1 MIQAEIANLSKKY
14 GKEIVINDLGLKI
27 NKGEI
32 LAVVGPSGC
41 GKTTLL
47 QIIAGLTGA
56 EKGSVV
62 LAGRTLL
69 SVERNISVLPEKR
82 KIAMVFQNY
91 ALWPHYNVWQNISY
105 ALRVRGVEKSKCEK
119 IVKETME
126 MVRLEGK
133 QKRYPHEL
141 SGGEQQRVALA
152 RALVIRPDLLLFDE
166 SLSNLDAKMKE
177 KMQREIKKIQ
187 QELRLTIVHVTHD
200 QHEAM
205 GMADRI
211 AVMNK
216 GRIEQVGAVEEVYK
230 YPVTQF
236 VAGFIGTAN
245 FISESLDD
253 LTESKLWRRAV
264 RAAEN
269 KNKNE
274 FRNKENLLSVR
285 PEDVIIKS
293 GKGEIIGTV
302 AKATYRGN
310 AIDYEIIAGK
320 RVLYVQTDT
329 RNLYELG
336 AEVSIDI
343 VRAVTIKDN

>member
-1 MIQAEIANLSKKY
+1 MIQAEIADLSKKY
-14 GKEIVINDLGLKI
+14 GKEVVINDLNLRI
-27 NKGEI
+27 NKGEV

-177 KMQREIKKIQ
+177 KMLREIKKIQ

-216 GRIEQVGAVEEVYK
+216 GRIEQVGVVEEVYK

-245 FISESLDD
+245 FISGSSDD
-253 LTESKLWRRAV
+253 ITESKLWRRAV
-264 RAAEN
+264 RAAGNEN
-269 KNKNE
+269 E
-274 FRNKENLLSVR
+274 IQEKEKLLSVR
-285 PEDVIIKS
+285 PEDVIIKRE
-293 GKGEIIGTV
+293 KGEIIGTV
-302 AKATYRGN
+302 AKAIYRGN
-310 AIDYEIIAGK
+310 AIDYEIMAGK
-320 RVLYVQTDT
+320 RLLYVRTGT

-336 AEVSIDI
+336 AEVSIDM
-343 VRAVTIKDN
+343 VRAVAIKCN